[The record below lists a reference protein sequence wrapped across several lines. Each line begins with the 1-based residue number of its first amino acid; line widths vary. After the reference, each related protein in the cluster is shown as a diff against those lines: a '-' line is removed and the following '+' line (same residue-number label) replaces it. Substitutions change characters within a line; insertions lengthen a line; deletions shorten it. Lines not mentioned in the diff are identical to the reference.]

1 MKNNE
6 IQSQEEMWQHWEK
19 EHKRGKVIGGSIVVL
34 AGALFLAKELGANF
48 PEWLFTWKTLLIT
61 IGLAIG
67 VKHNFRNAKGMILIV
82 IGGLFLLPD
91 LFPELAIKPLLWP
104 IMIILLGLFII
115 FKPHKRKKHK
125 NWERWERKR
134 MARQTC
140 QDYEN
145 IKTETNTEDVV
156 DFTSFMGGIKK
167 NIISKNF
174 KRGDITVVFA
184 GTELNFS
191 QADFNETSE
200 LDLTTVF
207 GGVLLIV
214 PSNWEIKSEV
224 VCAFGS
230 VDDKRI
236 VQPATSNENKKTLTL
251 RGNVFFGGIEIKNY

>member
-1 MKNNE
+1 METNE
-6 IQSQEEMWQHWEK
+6 TQPQEEMWKQWDK
-19 EHKRGKVIGGSIVVL
+19 EHKRGKVIGGSIVVI
-34 AGALFLAKELGANF
+34 AGALFLAKELGVLF

-67 VKHNFRNAKGMILIV
+67 IKHNFRNSKGLILII
-82 IGGLFLLPD
+82 IGGLFLLPE
-91 LFPELAIKPLLWP
+91 LFPAFTIKPLLWP
-104 IMIILLGLFII
+104 IMIIIIGLFII
-115 FKPHKRKKHK
+115 FKPHKKRKHK
-125 NWERWERKR
+125 AWEKWEKRKMGR
-134 MARQTC
+134 HAC

-145 IKTETNTEDVV
+145 LRTETNNEDIV
-156 DFTSFMGGIKK
+156 DFTSFMAGIKK
-167 NIISKNF
+167 NITSKNF
-174 KRGDITVVFA
+174 KKGDITVVFA

-191 QADFNETSE
+191 QADFNEKAE

-230 VDDKRI
+230 VEDNRI
-236 VQPATSNENKKTLTL
+236 VQPSTSAENKKVITL